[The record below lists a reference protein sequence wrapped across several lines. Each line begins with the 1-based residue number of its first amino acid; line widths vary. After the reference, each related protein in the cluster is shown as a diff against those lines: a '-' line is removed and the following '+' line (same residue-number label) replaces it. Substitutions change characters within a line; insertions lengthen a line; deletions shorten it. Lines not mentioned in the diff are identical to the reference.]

1 MIQLNGNSLTI
12 ESFVKIARYHELV
25 QIAPEA
31 IEQIVLASDFVNRI
45 AENEKPVYGINTGF
59 GKLADVSISKD
70 CVETLQINLLRSH
83 ACGVGNV
90 LPEEIVRGMMVQ
102 RVNALVKGYSGIRLE
117 TLEKLIEFLN
127 VGLTP
132 VVFEQGSLGA
142 SGDLALLSH
151 MSLPLL
157 GEGELFFEGKRMSSA
172 KALALAGV
180 TPLAHLHAKEGL
192 SLING
197 TQAMNSIGALVLFD
211 AFRVFNTANLS
222 LAMSLEALQG
232 IRDAFDPRVHVIRG
246 HVGQIAVARE
256 VLRLVD
262 QSKNLTHQGELRVQD
277 AYSLRCSPQ
286 VHGAILDT
294 LMYVRDIVETEMN
307 AVTDN
312 PIVFPESE
320 TVISAGNFHGE
331 PLAFA
336 FDFLGIALSELA
348 DIAERRIERLVN
360 PQLSNGLPPFLAKGS
375 GVNSGF
381 MIVQYT
387 AASLVSENK
396 VLSHPA
402 SVDSIPS
409 SGNQEDHVSM
419 GSIAA
424 RKAKTILDNVRRVIA
439 LELFTAAQAI
449 DFRGKSG
456 LGTFTKQAY
465 SILRNTIP
473 AVFEDVTMYPLIHE
487 AERLVTVGAFDAL
500 FAKEN

>member
-1 MIQLNGNSLTI
+1 MILLNGNSLTI
-12 ESFVKIARYHELV
+12 ESFVKIARYQEKIMISPDV
-25 QIAPEA
+25 
-31 IEQIVLASDFVNRI
+31 IEKIVAASNFVDRI
-45 AENEKPVYGINTGF
+45 AANEKPVYGINTGF
-59 GKLADVSISKD
+59 GKLADMPISKD
-70 CVETLQINLLRSH
+70 CVEKLQVNLLRSH
-83 ACGVGNV
+83 ACGVGNI
-90 LPEEIVRGMMVQ
+90 LGEEVVRGMMVQ
-102 RVNALVKGYSGIRLE
+102 RVNALVKGFSGVRLE
-117 TLEKLIEFLN
+117 TLEKLVEFLN
-127 VGLTP
+127 IGLTP

-151 MSLPLL
+151 MSLPLI
-157 GEGELFFEGKRMSSA
+157 GEGELFFEGKRMPA
-172 KALALAGV
+172 ALALAKAGV
-180 TPLAHLHAKEGL
+180 KPLATLHAKEGL

-222 LAMSLEALQG
+222 LALTMEALQG
-232 IRDAFDPRVHVIRG
+232 IREAYDARVHEIRG
-246 HVGQIAVARE
+246 HVGQIAVAKE
-256 VLRLVD
+256 LLRLVD
-262 QSKNLTHQGELRVQD
+262 QSQNLTHQGELRVQD
-277 AYSLRCSPQ
+277 AYSLRCAPQ

-312 PIVFPESE
+312 PIVFADSE

-336 FDFLGIALSELA
+336 FDFLAIALSELA

-360 PQLSNGLPPFLAKGS
+360 PQLSNGLPPFLAKSS

-419 GSIAA
+419 GSISA
-424 RKAKTILDNVRRVIA
+424 RKAKTVLENVRRVIA
-439 LELFTAAQAI
+439 LEMFTAAQAI
-449 DFRGKSG
+449 DFRGKEK
-456 LGTFTKQAY
+456 LGTSTKKAHA
-465 SILRNTIP
+465 ILRQTIP
-473 AVFEDVTMYPLIHE
+473 AIFEDVTMYPHLHE
-487 AERLVTVGAFDAL
+487 AERLVTIGAFDTL
-500 FAKEN
+500 FTKES